1 MKKNLYFYNIFV
13 WFIILLDENVR
24 LLVVFWICVEDF
36 FKCE

>member
-1 MKKNLYFYNIFV
+1 MKK
-13 WFIILLDENVR
+13 FIILLDENVR

>member
-1 MKKNLYFYNIFV
+1 MKK
-13 WFIILLDENVR
+13 FILLLDENVR